1 MTCYESTWNGMTSG
15 DETSLCTT
23 HAAATLQC
31 SRRPHNVHQANSFAR
46 KRFTGFHERA
56 TAGSHTGPVRPE
68 SKRSVGCLLLRLPM
82 ARSARRRC
90 PSAHASRSMLLFLDR
105 RRVCTRRRFRRS
117 VLAALAAASYGLCFW
132 LKGKLS
138 LVGHAGR
145 WTNGG
150 MSLRKTLGNVL
161 RFAHELS

>member
-1 MTCYESTWNGMTSG
+1 MP
-15 DETSLCTT
+15 
-23 HAAATLQC
+23 Q
-31 SRRPHNVHQANSFAR
+31 PHFNVRADLTMSIKPIPLPGKGSQS
-46 KRFTGFHERA
+46 FHERA